1 MKFNNLGTT
10 RVVFLIGKYAIKIPR
25 CGIPPSNS
33 FYGKFMDLLEGWK
46 GNRNEYIWSN
56 AKIYDYLCP
65 VRLSLFFSFIIVMDR
80 AKSLTYKE
88 FKNLE
93 KFNFGGYEH
102 KRDSYGKVNNKIIVV
117 DYGN

>member
-65 VRLSLFFSFIIVMDR
+65 VRLSLFFSFMFHSSIVGHMLLLSVLLTF
-80 AKSLTYKE
+80 AK
-88 FKNLE
+88 
-93 KFNFGGYEH
+93 
-102 KRDSYGKVNNKIIVV
+102 
-117 DYGN
+117 